1 MTTPS
6 MLHRQPRSTA
16 QVDLKAWAQIGLV
29 AAAVSIVAVLIV
41 QVLAITLWPDIA
53 LFKPLDN
60 YARSAIFVLIPVI
73 AATGLFAWLAGR
85 REQPVRDFVILGA
98 VVLLASFI
106 PDYALP
112 DPNKTLLASTVAAFL
127 HVVAG
132 IVTTLMLVNGYQRLA
147 RQK

>member
-6 MLHRQPRSTA
+6 MLHPHPRPTA
-16 QVDLKAWAQIGLV
+16 PVDLKAWAPIGLA
-29 AAAVSIVAVLIV
+29 AAAVSIVAVL
-41 QVLAITLWPDIA
+41 LAQAAALALWPEVA
-53 LFKPLDN
+53 LFKPLDSF
-60 YARSAIFVLIPVI
+60 ARSAVFVLIPAI

-85 REQPVRDFVILGA
+85 REQPARDFVLLAA

-112 DPNKTLLASTVAAFL
+112 DPNKTLLASTVAAGL

-132 IVTTLMLVNGYQRLA
+132 IATTGMLVAGYQRLA
-147 RQK
+147 RQQ